1 MKKDL
6 IIIGG
11 GPGGYVAAIRAA
23 QLGAKVTLIEKD
35 SLGGTCLN
43 RGCIPTKALF
53 RSAQMINYIKRSDD
67 FGIQTDGYNA
77 DINKIQDRKQ
87 GTVDKLVNGIKQL
100 MNANGIEVI
109 KGEGC
114 LIGAG
119 SVRVNTE
126 DGDALPLESKNIL
139 IATGSVP
146 AKPPIQGLDLPGVVT
161 SNELL
166 EMSEVPSSIVIIGGG
181 VIGIEFAG
189 ILNTLGCEVTVLEF
203 LPQIIPSVDNEVAKK
218 LVLSL
223 KRKGIRIETE
233 AKVEEIISSE
243 NGLIVRA
250 EGKKGE
256 IKIETKMVLCSTGRS
271 VNVEGLG
278 LERVGVECDR
288 RGIKVDDKF
297 CTNIPGIYAIGDVIG
312 GLMLAHVASDEG
324 KAAAENIMGLTG
336 HINYD
341 AIPNCIFSFPEIAV
355 VGLNEEEAK
364 ARGISCKTGK
374 FLFGANGKALTM
386 GEEEGFIKVLA
397 KTDTGEIIGVH
408 IMGPHASDLIH
419 EAVLMVDKKLTVEAV
434 SKTVHAHPTLSEAL
448 IEAVLGV
455 EGRAIHSAPTR
466 VKQGFSE
473 TSRIHT

>member
-1 MKKDL
+1 
-6 IIIGG
+6 
-11 GPGGYVAAIRAA
+11 
-23 QLGAKVTLIEKD
+23 
-35 SLGGTCLN
+35 
-43 RGCIPTKALF
+43 
-53 RSAQMINYIKRSDD
+53 
-67 FGIQTDGYNA
+67 
-77 DINKIQDRKQ
+77 
-87 GTVDKLVNGIKQL
+87 
-100 MNANGIEVI
+100 
-109 KGEGC
+109 
-114 LIGAG
+114 
-119 SVRVNTE
+119 
-126 DGDALPLESKNIL
+126 
-139 IATGSVP
+139 
-146 AKPPIQGLDLPGVVT
+146 
-161 SNELL
+161 
-166 EMSEVPSSIVIIGGG
+166 
-181 VIGIEFAG
+181 
-189 ILNTLGCEVTVLEF
+189 
-203 LPQIIPSVDNEVAKK
+203 
-218 LVLSL
+218 
-223 KRKGIRIETE
+223 
-233 AKVEEIISSE
+233 
-243 NGLIVRA
+243 
-250 EGKKGE
+250 
-256 IKIETKMVLCSTGRS
+256 
-271 VNVEGLG
+271 
-278 LERVGVECDR
+278 
-288 RGIKVDDKF
+288 
-297 CTNIPGIYAIGDVIG
+297 VIG